1 MLLRMREQVCDH
13 HHHHHQLPDLS
24 SPVLTSQGSASAF
37 EVQNWE
43 LLEEFVNQTAGQAFN
58 RLMAGLRGSAL
69 GLFCKW
75 PDALLH

>member
-1 MLLRMREQVCDH
+1 MLLRMREQVCDRRH
-13 HHHHHQLPDLS
+13 HHHHHHLPDLS

-58 RLMAGLRGSAL
+58 NGRLRGSAL

>member
-1 MLLRMREQVCDH
+1 MLLRMREQVCDHHHHH

-24 SPVLTSQGSASAF
+24 SPVLTSQGSASA
-37 EVQNWE
+37 E

-69 GLFCKW
+69 GLFCK
-75 PDALLH
+75 